1 MRARFLIWF
10 GRRLLRNSASWLEN
24 VNVESLKSLK
34 SEMEK
39 IVSLDQ
45 LVRIRKRA
53 KRNRQ
58 KVVFTNGC
66 FDILHRGHIECL
78 KKAKDFGDLLILGL
92 NSDSSVKKLKGDKRP
107 IMPQEDRAA
116 ILASLEMVDYVCI
129 FDEETPRRIITAL
142 IPDVLVKGGDYKKK
156 MIVGKEVVEAHGGN
170 VLTIKEVKAKSTK
183 NIIRKILAR
192 YGRGP
197 AQICA

>member
-1 MRARFLIWF
+1 M
-10 GRRLLRNSASWLEN
+10 G
-24 VNVESLKSLK
+24 
-34 SEMEK
+34 K
-39 IVSLDQ
+39 IVNLDQ
-45 LVRIRKRA
+45 LIKIRRKA

-78 KKAKDFGDLLILGL
+78 RKAKDFGDLLIVGL
-92 NSDSSVKKLKGDKRP
+92 NSDSSVRKLKGDKRP
-107 IMPQEDRAA
+107 ILSQEDRAA
-116 ILASLEMVDYVCI
+116 ILASLEMVDYVCV
-129 FDEETPRRIITAL
+129 FDEETPHRIISRL

-156 MIVGKEVVEAHGGN
+156 QIVGKEVVESHGGS
-170 VLTIKEVKAKSTK
+170 VLTIKEVKAKSSK

-197 AQICA
+197 I